1 MFTTTTVVPGA
12 LEHRGARIQILD
24 IPGLIAGAAMGKGRG
39 KEVISV
45 VRGADLIV
53 LLVDPFNRSTWTCCC
68 GSFTTP
74 ESVSTGTAGH
84 HHQEDASGGI
94 RVSAVGWL
102 DLDEEEIRAILA
114 EQKIMNAEVLIRGG
128 ATQDDHVAGNRLIGL
143 IELIYVVGGRS

>member
-53 LLVDPFNRSTWTCCC
+53 LLVDPFNRSTWMCCC
-68 GSFTTP
+68 GSSTMP
-74 ESVSTGTAGH
+74 GSASTGTNRTSPSSGPPRV
-84 HHQEDASGGI
+84 ASG
-94 RVSAVGWL
+94 
-102 DLDEEEIRAILA
+102 
-114 EQKIMNAEVLIRGG
+114 
-128 ATQDDHVAGNRLIGL
+128 
-143 IELIYVVGGRS
+143 